1 MYDFHIYISLMA
13 DARTANLLGAA
24 VTAFNDELEAAT
36 ASAAEHGAAFPAA
49 LVSVHWAP
57 GLSIEQ
63 LRRILGLSHSGTV
76 RLLDRLEREG
86 AVERKA
92 GRDGRSVAV
101 HLTAQGRRHV
111 RIILERRRS
120 VMGSAL
126 ALLGPAEQDQLR
138 HLVEK
143 LLAGMTRG
151 REHADHVCRLCDE
164 AACPIAAC
172 PVECAVQG
180 ELA

>member
-1 MYDFHIYISLMA
+1 MSA
-13 DARTANLLGAA
+13 ARTANLLGAA
-24 VTAFNDELEAAT
+24 VTALNDELAGAT

-63 LRRILGLSHSGTV
+63 LRRIVGLSHSGTV
-76 RLLDRLEREG
+76 RLLDRLELEG
-86 AVERKA
+86 TVERKA

-101 HLTAQGRRHV
+101 HLTASGRKHV
-111 RIILERRRS
+111 RTILDRRRS
-120 VMGSAL
+120 VMGDAL
-126 ALLGPAEQDQLR
+126 DILAPAEQDQLR

-143 LLAGMTRG
+143 LLAGLTRD
-151 REHADHVCRLCDE
+151 REHSDHICRLCDQV
-164 AACPIAAC
+164 ACPLATC

-180 ELA
+180 ERA